1 VSQGAGKKR
10 ESRGRPASFG
20 LDIIDMRHALYPSL
34 RYSLHFRNARSH
46 SSHHRPTHT
55 AEGSHPPCGHRKN
68 ITPPEI
74 NIIEYCISQPLK
86 GTVHS
91 ADEVVSR
98 CGVVNRY
105 KGITREAWQSMGAGQ
120 EHDLKHT
127 TIGVLT

>member
-10 ESRGRPASFG
+10 ESRGRSASFG

-46 SSHHRPTHT
+46 
-55 AEGSHPPCGHRKN
+55 PPISAPLTRLKEA
-68 ITPPEI
+68 IRRVA
-74 NIIEYCISQPLK
+74 IERILRLPKSISYISQPLK

-91 ADEVVSR
+91 ADEVV
-98 CGVVNRY
+98 GVVNRY
-105 KGITREAWQSMGAGQ
+105 KGITREAWQSTGAGQ